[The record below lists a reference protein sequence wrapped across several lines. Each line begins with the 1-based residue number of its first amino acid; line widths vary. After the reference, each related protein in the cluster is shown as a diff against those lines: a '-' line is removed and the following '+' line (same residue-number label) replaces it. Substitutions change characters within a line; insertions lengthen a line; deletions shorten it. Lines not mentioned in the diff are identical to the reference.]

1 MQRKIAHFTIYS
13 KNVFLICRNN
23 DIMLSR
29 LQVIEVD
36 TYCRIL
42 NMRDFQFRLWYTLPF
57 PPGNRRQTE
66 RGLGSSFAEAEK
78 RKTCFLSVSLQ
89 YPFLCETSLLAQISL
104 RRRLDARL

>member
-1 MQRKIAHFTIYS
+1 ML
-13 KNVFLICRNN
+13 LICRNN

-66 RGLGSSFAEAEK
+66 RGLGSCFAEAGKKENL
-78 RKTCFLSVSLQ
+78 FPLGFVAI
-89 YPFLCETSLLAQISL
+89 SLLM
-104 RRRLDARL
+104 